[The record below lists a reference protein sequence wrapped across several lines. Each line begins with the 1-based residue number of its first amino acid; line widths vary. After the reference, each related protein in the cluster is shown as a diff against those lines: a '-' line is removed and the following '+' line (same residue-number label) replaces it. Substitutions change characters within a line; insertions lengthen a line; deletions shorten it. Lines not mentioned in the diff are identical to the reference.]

1 MLRCPNCHSELK
13 RIEKT
18 YQCEKGHCFD
28 VAKQGYT
35 NLLIHT
41 QKNTG
46 DNKIMVDA
54 RKLFFSKDYY
64 HSLKARIIDI
74 IKELNIKTLIDA
86 GCGEGY
92 YTNAI
97 KDAINCDVYGFDMSK
112 LALAKAAKGNQAVH
126 YFVSS
131 VFDMPVSEE
140 CADAVL
146 SIFAPYS
153 FTEMLRVL
161 KQDGYFIK
169 VGPGPYH
176 LFDLKEVLYN
186 EPYLNQIEVD
196 QNEYFELVK
205 KIEVKDEIVVEGQD
219 CIDALFKMTPYYY
232 HTPKDGAAKLAELTQ
247 LKTHL
252 EFNIEIYRKIK

>member
-28 VAKQGYT
+28 IAKQGYT

-41 QKNTG
+41 QKSTG

-54 RKLFFSKDYY
+54 RKLFFSQDYY
-64 HSLKARIIDI
+64 HALKAQIVEIIND
-74 IKELNIKTLIDA
+74 LNIQTLIDA

-92 YTNAI
+92 YTNTIQSAL
-97 KDAINCDVYGFDMSK
+97 NCEVYGFDMSK

-126 YFVSS
+126 YFVAS
-131 VFDMPVSEE
+131 VFDMPVNDE

-153 FTEMLRVL
+153 FAEMQRVL
-161 KQDGYFIK
+161 KPNGYFIK

-176 LFDLKEVLYN
+176 LFDLKEVLYQ
-186 EPYLNQIEVD
+186 EPYTNQIEVD
-196 QNEYFELVK
+196 QDEHFELIK
-205 KIEVKDEIVVEGQD
+205 KIEVKDEITVEGQD

-232 HTPKDGAAKLAELTQ
+232 HTPKIGADKLSSLTQ
-247 LKTHL
+247 LKTRL
-252 EFNIEIYRKIK
+252 EFNIEIYRKIA